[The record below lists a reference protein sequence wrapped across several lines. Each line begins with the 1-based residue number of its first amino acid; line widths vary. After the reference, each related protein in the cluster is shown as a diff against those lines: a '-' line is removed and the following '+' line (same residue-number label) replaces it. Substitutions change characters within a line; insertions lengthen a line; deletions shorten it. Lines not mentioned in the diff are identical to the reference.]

1 MGYKKF
7 YPIDKNDPRVWANQ
21 IKILME
27 ERGITQQKLASESGV
42 PSTTISEW
50 IGKSK
55 KSETGLREPGV
66 IRFHKV
72 AKALGVSM
80 DYLFGEKEC
89 ETPDDEQIHTITGLS
104 GLAIKKLKELNGKI
118 SQGSDLEEKKLAV
131 LNCLIA
137 NMDNTSF
144 LENLYG
150 YLLGEFVFPSSQS
163 GNPAGASIVFSR
175 SPNGELKK
183 ELLFGEYL
191 SEAMFSKVQIE
202 LVHLKDCISRQREP
216 KEEYEYK
223 KWEAEHRDE
232 YLSSLSTV
240 EDTVEESK

>member
-7 YPIDKNDPRVWANQ
+7 YPVDKNDPRVWANQ

-27 ERGITQQKLASESGV
+27 ARGITQQRLASESGV
-42 PSTTISEW
+42 PATTISEW

-66 IRFHKV
+66 TRFYKV

-80 DYLFGEKEC
+80 DYLLGEKEC
-89 ETPDDEQIHTITGLS
+89 ETPDDEQIHAVTGLS
-104 GLAIKKLKELNGKI
+104 GPAIKKLKDLKGEIG
-118 SQGSDLEEKKLAV
+118 QDSDLEEKKLAV
-131 LNCLIA
+131 LNCLIS
-137 NMDNTSF
+137 NMDNTRF
-144 LENLYG
+144 LENLYD
-150 YLLGEFVFPSSQS
+150 YLLGEFVFPTPKSDEY
-163 GNPAGASIVFSR
+163 NGASVILSR

-183 ELLFGEYL
+183 TLLFGSDL

-202 LVHLKDCISRQREP
+202 LVHLKDCISKQKEP

-223 KWEAEHRDE
+223 KWEAEHHEE

-240 EDTVEESK
+240 EDTSKESK

>member
-7 YPIDKNDPRVWANQ
+7 YPVDKNDPRVWANQ

-27 ERGITQQKLASESGV
+27 AREITQQRLASESGV

-66 IRFHKV
+66 IKFHKV

-89 ETPDDEQIHTITGLS
+89 ETPDDEQIHAVTGLS
-104 GLAIKKLKELNGKI
+104 GPAIKKLKELRGKI
-118 SQGSDLEEKKLAV
+118 GQDSDLEEKKLAV
-131 LNCLIA
+131 LNCLIS

-150 YLLGEFVFPSSQS
+150 YLLGEFVFPSSKS
-163 GNPAGASIVFSR
+163 DETAGASVILSR

-191 SEAMFSKVQIE
+191 GEAMFSKVQID
-202 LVHLKDCISRQREP
+202 LVHLKDCISKQKEP
-216 KEEYEYK
+216 RAEYEYK
-223 KWEAEHRDE
+223 KREAEHRDE
-232 YLSSLSTV
+232 YLATLSI
-240 EDTVEESK
+240 VEESTEESK